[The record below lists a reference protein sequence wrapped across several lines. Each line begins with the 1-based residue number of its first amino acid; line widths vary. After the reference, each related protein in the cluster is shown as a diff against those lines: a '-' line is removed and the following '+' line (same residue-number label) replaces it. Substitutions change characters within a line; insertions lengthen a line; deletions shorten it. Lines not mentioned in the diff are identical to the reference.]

1 MMMEYQVLA
10 RKYRP
15 ERFQKVVGQDHIS
28 ETLLKAFSQE
38 RIAHAYLFSG
48 PRGVGKTTTA
58 RILAKALNCINNDDG
73 NPCNECQNC
82 KEIATSRSMD
92 VLEIDGASNRGID
105 EIRNLRELVKYTPIH
120 SKCKIF
126 IIDEVHMLTTPAF
139 NALLKT
145 LEEPPP
151 HVKFVFATTEP
162 NKVLPTILSRCQR
175 HDFHRLSLEDIMTV
189 IDEVLKKE
197 DISIDERT
205 KRVVAELGDGGMRDA
220 LSLLDQI
227 IAFCG
232 NNITF
237 DKASQ
242 ILGIIPS
249 SLYFEIMSSIKEK
262 NRKQMLETLQQVYSQ
277 GYNLTEFVNG
287 LNQHLLNLL
296 IGSVES
302 GDKLLVV
309 TEEISQR
316 YLEESK
322 VWNPKDLLRYIDLM
336 TDLETKLKI
345 VQQPKIYTEAVLLK
359 MLEMDSSISISDLL
373 SKLSERGVPS
383 NRTKPTEN
391 KTYPLF
397 NMAESSKRKDSS
409 SKPVSVKD
417 SSSPKKQSNIIE
429 KKKKSKESKTKI
441 NKINI
446 EEKDN
451 LTEIKS
457 KWGDIVEKVS
467 ENGTSVGLFLS
478 YGELVDLRGKRL
490 TISFPSKYR
499 FQMDSVKKKS
509 SAIEDAI
516 KKTVDRTVK
525 INFIIEQK
533 KSMKTSVSQ
542 NDDSPVTK
550 RVLELFGGK
559 IIE

>member
-1 MMMEYQVLA
+1 MEYQVLA

-15 ERFQKVVGQDHIS
+15 ERFQEVVGQDHIS

-189 IDEVLKKE
+189 IEEVLKKE

-262 NRKQMLETLQQVYSQ
+262 NRKQILETLQQVYSQ

-296 IGSVES
+296 IGSIES
-302 GDKLLVV
+302 GDELLVV
-309 TEEISQR
+309 TEEISQH

-397 NMAESSKRKDSS
+397 NMAESGKRKDSS

-429 KKKKSKESKTKI
+429 KKKKSKESKT
-441 NKINI
+441 KINI

-525 INFIIEQK
+525 INFFIEQK

>member
-1 MMMEYQVLA
+1 MEYQVLA

>member
-1 MMMEYQVLA
+1 MEYQVLA

-15 ERFQKVVGQDHIS
+15 ERFQEVVGQDHIS

-82 KEIATSRSMD
+82 EEITTSRSMD

-189 IDEVLKKE
+189 IEEVLKKE
-197 DISIDERT
+197 NISIDEQT
-205 KRVVAELGDGGMRDA
+205 KRVVAEMGDGGMRDA

-277 GYNLTEFVNG
+277 GYNLTGFVNG

-302 GDKLLVV
+302 GDELLVA
-309 TEEISQR
+309 TEEIRQR
-316 YLEESK
+316 YLEESN

-373 SKLSERGVPS
+373 SKLSERGVSS
-383 NRTKPTEN
+383 NRTKPTES

-397 NMAESSKRKDSS
+397 NMADSDKQKDSS

-417 SSSPKKQSNIIE
+417 SSSPKKQSNIID
-429 KKKKSKESKTKI
+429 KKKKSKELKTKI
-441 NKINI
+441 NV

-457 KWGDIVEKVS
+457 RWGDIVEKVS

-490 TISFPSKYR
+490 TISFPSEYR

-509 SAIEDAI
+509 SAIEEAI

-533 KSMKTSVSQ
+533 KSTKASVSQ

>member
-1 MMMEYQVLA
+1 MEYQVLA

-15 ERFQKVVGQDHIS
+15 ERFQEVVGQDHIS

-82 KEIATSRSMD
+82 EEITTSRSMD

-189 IDEVLKKE
+189 IEEVLKKE
-197 DISIDERT
+197 NISIDEQT
-205 KRVVAELGDGGMRDA
+205 KRVVAEMGDGGMRDA

-249 SLYFEIMSSIKEK
+249 SLYLEIMSSIKEK

-277 GYNLTEFVNG
+277 GYNLTGFVNG

-302 GDKLLVV
+302 GDELLVA
-309 TEEISQR
+309 TEEIRQR
-316 YLEESK
+316 YLEESN

-373 SKLSERGVPS
+373 SKLSERGVSS
-383 NRTKPTEN
+383 NRTKPTES

-397 NMAESSKRKDSS
+397 NMADSDKQKDSS

-417 SSSPKKQSNIIE
+417 SSSPKKQSNIID
-429 KKKKSKESKTKI
+429 KKKKSKELKTKI
-441 NKINI
+441 NV

-457 KWGDIVEKVS
+457 RWGDIVEKVS

-490 TISFPSKYR
+490 TISFPSEYR

-509 SAIEDAI
+509 SAIEEAI

-533 KSMKTSVSQ
+533 KSTKASVSQ

>member
-1 MMMEYQVLA
+1 MEYQVLA

-441 NKINI
+441 NI

>member
-1 MMMEYQVLA
+1 MEYQVLA

-58 RILAKALNCINNDDG
+58 RILAKALNCINNNDG

-441 NKINI
+441 NI

>member
-1 MMMEYQVLA
+1 MEYQVLA

-58 RILAKALNCINNDDG
+58 RILAKALNCINNNDG

-441 NKINI
+441 NI

-533 KSMKTSVSQ
+533 KTTKTSVSQ

>member
-58 RILAKALNCINNDDG
+58 RILAKALNCINNNDG

-441 NKINI
+441 NI